1 MEFANKRRGFVAAAF
16 AIGLAAVLVWFG
28 NSLNPLWPLLWLA
41 PVSVLVVVL
50 RGSAWLGSFAIGLAW
65 LIGSFTLWNYLHL
78 LGLPLIAC
86 VSIFGSVAVVMAFAG
101 LLFRTLVRGGAVWS
115 GLLVFPA
122 MIVTAEYLRNLT
134 TPHGTAGSLAYSQLR
149 FLPFLQLASITGLWG
164 MTFLIMLLPAALAIG
179 IHLRSTAPK
188 QAVRVLAASLGALA
202 IVLIF
207 GAVRL
212 VIPNVGEEVRVGLIA
227 SDEGR
232 NALIAGAGRDTRRL
246 FAQYAAK
253 ARELALRGARV
264 IVLPEKLAAVVPTA
278 ADQDSNQMLQ
288 QVADETGST
297 IVVGEVYTEDGAQYN
312 QARVLR
318 PGASPLIY
326 NKHHMLPPFENPLT
340 SGTTELTFRE
350 SATNYGVEICKDMDF
365 TPLSRDYGRAHVGLM
380 LVPAWDF
387 NIDRSWHGHIAIMRG
402 VENGFSLVRAAKN
415 GYLTV
420 TDNRGRVLAESRSDA
435 RMPFTTLLA
444 SVPARHSATL
454 YILLGDWFA
463 WVACVVLLLCL
474 ARALRL
480 ALSRSSVRSIGS
492 SSLRVE
498 HL

>member
-1 MEFANKRRGFVAAAF
+1 
-16 AIGLAAVLVWFG
+16 
-28 NSLNPLWPLLWLA
+28 
-41 PVSVLVVVL
+41 
-50 RGSAWLGSFAIGLAW
+50 
-65 LIGSFTLWNYLHL
+65 
-78 LGLPLIAC
+78 
-86 VSIFGSVAVVMAFAG
+86 
-101 LLFRTLVRGGAVWS
+101 
-115 GLLVFPA
+115 
-122 MIVTAEYLRNLT
+122 MIVTAEYVRNLT

-149 FLPFLQLASITGLWG
+149 FLPFLQLASITGPWG
-164 MTFLIMLLPAALAIG
+164 MTFLIMLLPAALATS
-179 IHLRSTAPK
+179 IHLRSTTPK
-188 QAVRVLAASLGALA
+188 QAVRVLTASLGALA

-212 VIPNVGEEVRVGLIA
+212 AIPEVSGEVAVGLIA

-232 NALIAGAGRDTRRL
+232 NVEIAGAGADTRGL
-246 FAQYAAK
+246 FAQYAAE

-264 IVLPEKLAAVVPTA
+264 IVLPEKLAAVVSSA
-278 ADQDSNQMLQ
+278 ADGDSNQMLQ

-297 IVVGEVYTEDGAQYN
+297 IVAGEVYTEGGAHYN
-312 QARVLR
+312 QARVFR
-318 PGASPLIY
+318 PRASPLTY
-326 NKHHMLPPFENPLT
+326 NKHHILPPFESPLT
-340 SGTTELTFRE
+340 SGTTELTFAGIA
-350 SATNYGVEICKDMDF
+350 ATYGVEICKDMDF

-387 NIDRSWHGHIAIMRG
+387 NMDRSWHGHIAIMRA
-402 VENGFSLVRAAKN
+402 VEDGFSLVRAAKN

-480 ALSRSSVRSIGS
+480 ALSSSSVRSIPSG
-492 SSLRVE
+492 SLRVE
-498 HL
+498 HP